1 MKTALHALLP
11 VLLLASA
18 ASAMMAD
25 QQRPRR
31 RATPVNTAATTTQS
45 VNETRDDTSRI
56 NAARRASSTHYH
68 RQDGATVWV
77 DTVTGD
83 EWIDSSTIRQI
94 PRMQYPLL
102 TAVTVGVDI
111 WDPVMRLFGQKHGLI
126 GFNADVSLH
135 NRYFPAFEIGLGQA
149 SNTPA
154 GENYSYHSPLSV
166 FFKLGINYN
175 FLYNSSS
182 DYQFFAMARYGFS
195 PFSWNVDNITLGSDY
210 WDQNASF
217 SIPSQH
223 STAGWFEFG
232 LGLRIKLGAN
242 IYAGWMVKYHSL
254 LHESSSVHGEPWY
267 IPGYGTRGQSI
278 TGSFSISYTLPLGRR
293 RTPEELMLPPMGADS
308 TVLITDSIVVPPAD
322 TVAVTL

>member
-1 MKTALHALLP
+1 
-11 VLLLASA
+11 
-18 ASAMMAD
+18 
-25 QQRPRR
+25 
-31 RATPVNTAATTTQS
+31 
-45 VNETRDDTSRI
+45 
-56 NAARRASSTHYH
+56 
-68 RQDGATVWV
+68 
-77 DTVTGD
+77 
-83 EWIDSSTIRQI
+83 
-94 PRMQYPLL
+94 MQYPLL

-154 GENYSYHSPLSV
+154 GENFSYHSPLSV